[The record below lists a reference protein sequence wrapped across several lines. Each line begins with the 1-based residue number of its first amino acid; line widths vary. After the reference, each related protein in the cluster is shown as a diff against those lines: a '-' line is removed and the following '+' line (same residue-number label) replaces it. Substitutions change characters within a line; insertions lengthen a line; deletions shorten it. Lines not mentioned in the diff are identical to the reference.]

1 MNFLNNFECFHFL
14 LYVGGTCMVALW
26 LVGSSLDQTLRVRA
40 LSGDIASERTLTL
53 ALERHLDVYM

>member
-1 MNFLNNFECFHFL
+1 
-14 LYVGGTCMVALW
+14 MVALW